1 MADRL
6 YIEKKINDLVI
17 PKIDSTKFLNL
28 DKLSVERIEL
38 FMFAMALGLKENKNI
53 NLTTSHGFILETSI
67 KPTQM
72 SLITSL
78 LAEKLINS
86 NEIEKISDKDAA
98 YTLAQKYANAGFEY
112 LSAYLDKLNSDKEE
126 EIMWEMLSELDDKY
140 EQLFGE

>member
-6 YIEKKINDLVI
+6 YIEKKINDLVV

-38 FMFAMALGLKENKNI
+38 FMFAVALGLKENKTI

-72 SLITSL
+72 SLIISL
-78 LAEKLINS
+78 LAERLINI

-112 LSAYLDKLNSDKEE
+112 LSTYLEKLNSDKEE